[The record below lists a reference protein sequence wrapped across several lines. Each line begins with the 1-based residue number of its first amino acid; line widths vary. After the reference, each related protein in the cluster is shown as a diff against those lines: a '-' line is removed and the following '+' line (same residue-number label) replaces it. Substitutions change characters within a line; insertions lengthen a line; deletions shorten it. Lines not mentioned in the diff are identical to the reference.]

1 MVHLVTKLARDIQAM
16 TESSALPFSQ
26 RPQPSCQG
34 AIAAFTMLMKNH
46 PSVFCDAPRV
56 YWSILFYLYRLYKA
70 SLSIVADSSICEEK
84 GEDVGS
90 SVYEEKGEDAGSS
103 FYEKGED
110 AMKDL
115 LSKGPIQP
123 EDSGVVTKED
133 HIAKDK
139 LDCRGHLIGS
149 ADAAEAKRLK
159 ELMLSCWLICK
170 HASEGIATL
179 FEITPD
185 ACFGSNSSVATE
197 QIVTRLHSY
206 LSDAVLDER
215 LLIKRACV
223 DDHDVLFLLM
233 DLLTS
238 MLTIKHIGGI
248 VYVADA
254 ITRLLIRVSK
264 VNQKNTFVAR

>member
-1 MVHLVTKLARDIQAM
+1 MIHLVTTLTRDIQAM
-16 TESSALPFSQ
+16 AASSTLPFSQ
-26 RPQPSCQG
+26 RTQPSCQG
-34 AIAAFTMLMKNH
+34 ATAAFTMLMQNH

-56 YWSILFYLYRLYKA
+56 YWSILFYLFHLYKA
-70 SLSIVADSSICEEK
+70 SLSVVADSSICEE
-84 GEDVGS
+84 
-90 SVYEEKGEDAGSS
+90 EE
-103 FYEKGED
+103 GED

-149 ADAAEAKRLK
+149 ADAEEAKRLK

-179 FEITPD
+179 FEITQD
-185 ACFGSNSSVATE
+185 GSFGSNSSVATE
-197 QIVTRLHSY
+197 QDVNCLHSY
-206 LSDAVLDER
+206 LSDAVLDESVLGTR
-215 LLIKRACV
+215 TQME
-223 DDHDVLFLLM
+223 DHDILFLLL

-254 ITRLLIRVSK
+254 ITRLLIRLGK
-264 VNQKNTFVAR
+264 VNQKNTFIAR